1 MKYKE
6 SAALLEKIKKAKK
19 VLLNCHRSP
28 DCDSIGS
35 SLAMAEAVRSFGAET
50 TIICPSEVEE
60 HFYFMEGADKIKT
73 IDFSSFDFSVFDLF
87 ILLDSSSEEQIT
99 DKKGMLLPPIPRLIV
114 DHHVTNIIE
123 AGVRLVDADA
133 PATAQIVFDILNDWQ
148 QKISPSMATALLAG
162 LATDTVFFKYA
173 SRPESAYRTAA
184 ALMAAGA
191 DQQTFVRAIY
201 NNHHIDAIRL
211 LGKLLDRI
219 NFDAENKFVWA
230 AVPYALFEEYG
241 KQDEAKEI
249 AANLFIQSIR
259 GAEFGFIA
267 FEKKPGRLSVS
278 FRSKGKVDVSALAKS
293 LGGGGHKNAAG
304 LTIEGEFEELLEKI
318 IRKAIETSAK

>member
-1 MKYKE
+1 MYYQQSQK
-6 SAALLEKIKKAKK
+6 LLEKIKSAKK
-19 VLLNCHRSP
+19 ILINCHRSP

-35 SLAMAEAVRSFGAET
+35 ALAMSEAALSLGKECLVV
-50 TIICPSEVEE
+50 CPSEVEE
-60 HFYFMEGADKIKT
+60 IFYFMKGAEKIKT
-73 IDFSSFDFSVFDLF
+73 INFSEFDFKAYDLF

-99 DKKGMLLPPIPRLIV
+99 DVKGMKLPGIPRLIV

-123 AGVRLVDADA
+123 GDVVLVDADS
-133 PATAQIVFDILNDWQ
+133 PATAQIVFNIFSDWKQ
-148 QKISPSMATALLAG
+148 EITPTMATALLAG

-184 ALMAAGA
+184 ELIARGA
-191 DQQTFVRAIY
+191 DQSKFVQAIY

-211 LGKLLDRI
+211 LGKMLDRI
-219 NFDAENKFVWA
+219 NFDVENKFVWV

-241 KQDEAKEI
+241 KHDEAKEI
-249 AANLFIQSIR
+249 ASNLFIQSIQ

-267 FEKKPGRLSVS
+267 FEKTPGRLSVS
-278 FRSKGKVDVSALAKS
+278 FRSKGKIDVAALAKQ

-304 LTIEGEFEELLEKI
+304 LTIEGEFEDLIEKI
-318 IRKAIETSAK
+318 TTEAKKTS